1 MTKTQR
7 NQTYKI
13 LTKFHVILCEVGNYL
28 QLNIQ
33 TIYWT
38 IFRNIAQ
45 NIDMEGVTGS
55 IPVSSTNKLF

>member
-13 LTKFHVILCEVGNYL
+13 LTKFHVILCEVGKYL